1 MEKIM
6 RKSTITKMEKLVN
19 ISTGTVSGKYS
30 FVKSWLTEDHGLVV
44 SMKWSNTSHMT
55 ELHISP
61 VLKIGKT
68 RQYVSNAVDIVIAR
82 RSFNSPLDAEQWAVS
97 IFNELYFVETG
108 IDGYNAY
115 GVDHNKK
122 RSTPVIFKRVPS
134 GILKIKTKDI
144 DGKVQAFAI
153 DTRHRERIYGK
164 EHAREYNPYNR
175 ADLINLSSISDYSYD
190 LL

>member
-1 MEKIM
+1 M
-6 RKSTITKMEKLVN
+6 RKSVIMKMEKLVN
-19 ISTGTVSGKYS
+19 IATGTVSGKYS
-30 FVKSWLTEDHGLVV
+30 FIKSWLTEDHGLAV
-44 SMKWSNTSHMT
+44 SVKWSNTSHMA
-55 ELHISP
+55 ELHMSP
-61 VLKIGKT
+61 VLKIGT
-68 RQYVSNAVDIVIAR
+68 RQYVSSAIDVVINR

-97 IFNELYFVETG
+97 VFNEIYFVETG
-108 IDGYNAY
+108 IEGYSTY

-153 DTRHRERIYGK
+153 DTRRRERLYGK
-164 EHAREYNPYNR
+164 DHAREYNPYNR
-175 ADLINLSSISDYSYD
+175 ADLINLSSISDYSYE